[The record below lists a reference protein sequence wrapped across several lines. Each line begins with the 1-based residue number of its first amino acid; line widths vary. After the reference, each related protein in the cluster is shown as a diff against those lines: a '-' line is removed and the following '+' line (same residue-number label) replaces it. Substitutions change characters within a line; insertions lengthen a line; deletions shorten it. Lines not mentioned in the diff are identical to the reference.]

1 MELVAIILFIFAA
14 ATFLGCLPTFTALWR
29 HILHGIALLRDE
41 LLVAAARRNFTRG
54 DKS

>member
-1 MELVAIILFIFAA
+1 MELVAPILFIFAA
-14 ATFLGCLPTFTALWR
+14 ATFLAMLPTFTALWR
-29 HILHGIALLRDE
+29 RILSGVRVLRDE